1 MTEPLID
8 YFNALARL
16 KAGRP
21 ENVPKGT
28 KITNDAVALEAKRGK
43 GSIKKSRQTFAA
55 LIKEIADA
63 AVEQA
68 NGANQQKKK
77 LDKIKEN
84 ANQLQQ
90 DLDAALTR
98 ELCLLLELYE
108 VKKQLTRLTNGTVL
122 PIRGAKA
129 NGLES

>member
-108 VKKQLTRLTNGTVL
+108 VKKQLVRLTGGTVL
-122 PIRGAKA
+122 PMRGQQKQMD
-129 NGLES
+129 